1 MPSHDHA
8 THQLPTT
15 GVALPPLP
23 ERPVSEPEFRE
34 WALGL
39 GKGARVEWVD
49 GETVIM
55 SPENIT
61 SARLEHW
68 LDRVL
73 GEYVDYHELG
83 EVMAAEVLVR
93 LPEQRTDRVP
103 DLLFVAKEHA
113 DRVKPTHIDGPP
125 DLCIEI
131 VSPASQA
138 RDWREK
144 YLEYEAAGVHEY
156 WVIDPMSRR
165 AEFYALE
172 TTQHRQDAADGQ
184 GTAGQASSGTQ
195 QAAGPVSRDLGHGVG
210 PADTGRYVRLPEK
223 DGVVASRVLPGLKL
237 PVKWLWSDTRPKV
250 LDALRELEVIG

>member
-1 MPSHDHA
+1 MASHDHA
-8 THQLPTT
+8 TDQFSPSAF
-15 GVALPPLP
+15 ALPPLP
-23 ERPVSEPEFRE
+23 ERPMSEPEFRE
-34 WALGL
+34 WALEL
-39 GKGARVEWVD
+39 GKGARVEWIG
-49 GETVIM
+49 GEVIM
-55 SPENIT
+55 MSPVNY
-61 SARLEHW
+61 EHSEAVLW
-68 LDRVL
+68 LGAVL
-73 GEYVDYHELG
+73 RGYVEHHELG
-83 EVMAAEVLVR
+83 VVTGPELLVR

-103 DLLFVAKEHA
+103 DLLFSATEHA
-113 DRVKPTHIDGPP
+113 DRVKPTHIEGPP

-131 VSPASQA
+131 VSPDSQA